1 MMSQEAISVPSN
13 NLRDPSVQLHEPNSN
28 SNSNPN
34 NPNPNS
40 LKRKRSLPGT
50 PGKLFNSFISEC
62 RSDCSVAKVADG
74 DQPIHL
80 RSVQQG
86 FPEGP
91 EPAAAPA
98 RAQLTVEAAAEKQ
111 GRGGEEEGVQKSC
124 VHHDPCRALGD
135 LTGIKKHFSRK
146 HGEKKWKC
154 DKCSKKY
161 AVQSDWK
168 AHNKICGTRQYKCDC
183 GTIFS
188 RKDSFVTHGAFCDAM
203 AEQNARLPAVLS
215 NLGSEILM
223 NAAQGPRVMPQ
234 ALQLHGFHNSEFGGP
249 GSEPYMGNF
258 ADVNHVEHN
267 KLRMPLWL
275 DQTNNIPLQ
284 LNHHHHH
291 HPLSVSSN
299 NSSSLFSPG
308 TTLAEAN
315 NMFGTS
321 SSSQGQWLNYR
332 YHPEA
337 SFTHANVS
345 IPHGLK
351 LEQEENKGDLSH
363 SVSSLYQSHMEPTR
377 MSGGNNNLAFDNSN
391 FGLLDPNMSSTS
403 SNNNNRYNNNVVEIQ
418 KLFKQGNQAVENFN
432 HMVNS
437 QASTNNII
445 GGGFSLSST
454 KGLEHMVMP
463 RIEEWESGE
472 PEIMQKQQLRSST
485 SNATEEHLTKDF
497 MGIGPVI
504 NLQSQFRGHY

>member
-50 PGKLFNSFISEC
+50 PDPNAEVIALSPKSLMATNRFICEVCNKGFQRDQNLQLHRRGHNLPWKLRQRNKEE
-62 RSDCSVAKVADG
+62 VVKKKVY
-74 DQPIHL
+74 
-80 RSVQQG
+80 VC
-86 FPEGP
+86 PE
-91 EPAAAPA
+91 
-98 RAQLTVEAAAEKQ
+98 
-111 GRGGEEEGVQKSC
+111 KSC